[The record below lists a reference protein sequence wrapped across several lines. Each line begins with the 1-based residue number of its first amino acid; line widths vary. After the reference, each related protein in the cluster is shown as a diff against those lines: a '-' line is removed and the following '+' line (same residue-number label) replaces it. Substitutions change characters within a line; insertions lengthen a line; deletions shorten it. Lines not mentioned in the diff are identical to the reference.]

1 MLPYQYVINR
11 KPTNEMSCFLL
22 FVLSLAHLNLDEPH
36 VKCSK
41 DMSGQ
46 WLLY

>member
-1 MLPYQYVINR
+1 MLPYQYVINI
-11 KPTNEMSCFLL
+11 KPTNETSCLL
-22 FVLSLAHLNLDEPH
+22 FILSLAHLNLDGPH